1 MFGST
6 AGDFDPYQWA
16 NKAKSFDKNPNEVVK
31 LKAILGKD
39 GYNSFKTLT
48 NAIADSSKKPTAD
61 AFSLMLR
68 GRESAAT
75 IGLGGAIVGAGSF
88 INLPTALA
96 VFAIPEVLGR
106 VATNKKAVNKLL
118 LLNSNIK
125 KNPDMKAELVAAQVA
140 KVLNELDEAD
150 KEAIADS
157 INGY

>member
-1 MFGST
+1 
-6 AGDFDPYQWA
+6 
-16 NKAKSFDKNPNEVVK
+16 
-31 LKAILGKD
+31 
-39 GYNSFKTLT
+39 
-48 NAIADSSKKPTAD
+48 
-61 AFSLMLR
+61 MLR